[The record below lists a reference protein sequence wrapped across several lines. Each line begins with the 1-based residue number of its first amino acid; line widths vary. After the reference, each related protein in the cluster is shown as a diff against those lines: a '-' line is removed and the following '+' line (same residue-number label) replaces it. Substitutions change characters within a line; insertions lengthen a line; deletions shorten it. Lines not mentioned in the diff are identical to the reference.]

1 MDVRTTRRG
10 IPLTELGLGTAPL
23 AGMFTPVSE
32 EQAAATLDAAWEA
45 GFRYFDTAPHYGLGL
60 AERRLGA
67 ALAGRPRD
75 ELVVSTKV
83 GRLLVPNPGG
93 EDRLDDSGFAVPARV
108 RREFDFS
115 RDGVLRSLEESLT
128 RLGLDRVDIVYLHD
142 PDEHWEA
149 ASTTGVETLAEL
161 RDQGMIG
168 AIGVGMNQSAMLA
181 EFVRRTDIDLVLV
194 AGRYTL
200 LEQGALDDLLPAAAE
215 HGVDVVAGAVYNS
228 GLLSRPRPAE
238 DATYDYAPVPADVRA
253 RVLRLAEA
261 CEAAGTALPVAATRF
276 PLRNPQVVSAVL
288 GLRSPEEVAEAVR
301 RATAPVPDTLW
312 PELVDAGLLDPREGE
327 R

>member
-1 MDVRTTRRG
+1 METRTTRRG
-10 IPLTELGLGTAPL
+10 IPLTALGFGTAPL
-23 AGMFTPVSE
+23 AGLFTPVSD

-60 AERRLGA
+60 AEQRLGA

-75 ELVVSTKV
+75 EVVVSTKV

-93 EDRLDDSGFAVPARV
+93 ENRLDDDGFAVPAVV
-108 RREFDFS
+108 RRRFDFS

-142 PDEHWEA
+142 PDEHWAA
-149 ASTTGVETLAEL
+149 ASTTGVDTLVEL
-161 RDQGMIG
+161 RDQGVVR
-168 AIGVGMNQSAMLA
+168 AIGVGMNRTAMLT

-215 HGVDVVAGAVYNS
+215 RGVDVVAGGIYNS

-253 RVLRLAEA
+253 RVVRLAEA
-261 CEAAGTALPVAATRF
+261 CEAAGTTLPAAATRF
-276 PLRNPQVVSAVL
+276 PLRNRQVVSAVL
-288 GLRSPEEVAEAVR
+288 GLRSPHEVAEAVE
-301 RATAPVPDTLW
+301 RATAPLPDRLW
-312 PELVDAGLLDPREGE
+312 PALVDAGLLDPREGE

>member
-1 MDVRTTRRG
+1 MDLRTTRRG
-10 IPLTELGLGTAPL
+10 IPLTELGFGTAPL
-23 AGMFTPVSE
+23 AGLFTPVSE
-32 EQAAATLDAAWEA
+32 EQAAGTLEAAWDE

-60 AERRLGA
+60 AERRLGQ
-67 ALAGRPRD
+67 ALAGWPRD
-75 ELVVSTKV
+75 EVVVSTKV

-93 EDRLDDSGFAVPARV
+93 EDRMDDDGFAVPAAV

-115 RDGVLRSLEESLT
+115 RDGILRSFEESLT

-142 PDEHWEA
+142 PDQHWEA
-149 ASTTGVETLAEL
+149 ASTTGIETLVEL
-161 RDQGMIG
+161 RDEGVVRAIG
-168 AIGVGMNQSAMLA
+168 AGMNQSAMLTA
-181 EFVRRTDIDLVLV
+181 FVRRTDIDLVLV

-215 HGVDVVAGAVYNS
+215 RGVDVVAGAIYNS
-228 GLLSRPRPAE
+228 GLLSRPRPAP
-238 DATYDYAPVPADVRA
+238 DATYDYAPVPTDVRD
-253 RVLRLAEA
+253 RVVRLAEA
-261 CEAAGTALPVAATRF
+261 CEAAGTSLPVAATRF

-301 RATAPVPDTLW
+301 RATTPIPGTLW
-312 PELVDAGLLDPREGE
+312 PDLVESGLLDPREGS